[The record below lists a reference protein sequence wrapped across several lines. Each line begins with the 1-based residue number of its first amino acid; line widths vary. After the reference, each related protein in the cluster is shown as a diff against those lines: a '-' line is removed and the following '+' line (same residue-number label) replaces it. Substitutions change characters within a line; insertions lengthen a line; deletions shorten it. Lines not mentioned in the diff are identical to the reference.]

1 MLNRSDLGVTPP
13 QRHPGSAIFDTCGIV
28 SPFQPLPTVPG
39 NIPSSYSLTLHQRD
53 TSPTNESQ
61 ERQQKKEGTGEE
73 KEEKETAPLEDGRR
87 RRERERNEWL
97 AALANFTMLFRA
109 LQARRFKFQV
119 AS

>member
-1 MLNRSDLGVTPP
+1 MTPP

-73 KEEKETAPLEDGRR
+73 KRRERDSTAGGWAEAK
-87 RRERERNEWL
+87 RERERDEWL